1 MMHESAHPLGSSVSS
16 SHKAFVEA
24 QNWALVISHD
34 LDTVPF
40 LRSVQSSRREN
51 KSKQAIAI
59 ELDKSYSEVN
69 RRC

>member
-1 MMHESAHPLGSSVSS
+1 MMHESAHLLGSSVSS

-24 QNWALVISHD
+24 QNWALVISRD

-40 LRSVQSSRREN
+40 LWSVQSSGREN
-51 KSKQAIAI
+51 KSKQEIAI
-59 ELDKSYSEVN
+59 QLDKYYGEVN